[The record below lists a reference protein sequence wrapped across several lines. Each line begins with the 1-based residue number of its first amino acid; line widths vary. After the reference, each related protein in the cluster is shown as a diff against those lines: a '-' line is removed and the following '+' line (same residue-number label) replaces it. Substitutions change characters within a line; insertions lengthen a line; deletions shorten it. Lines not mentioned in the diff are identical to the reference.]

1 MNSGGVA
8 TASGSGSRSQS
19 NRERSCWSWI
29 ATSPSSTRERA
40 DSFERPGCG
49 RQVISS
55 LTDLANTGS
64 L

>member
-1 MNSGGVA
+1 MKSGGET
-8 TASGSGSRSQS
+8 TASGSGSLSQS
-19 NRERSCWSWI
+19 NRERSCSSWI

-55 LTDLANTGS
+55 LTDLAHSGS
-64 L
+64 V